1 MSECKIA
8 MGAALERKSRYLLT
22 VDSDISE
29 LYYASMLLQ
38 RFSYN
43 SCTATNGVDA
53 LVMAIAAAPSLIIVD
68 LNLTDMPGLELI
80 QRLKQDVRTAAV
92 PVIVKT
98 IGPAPE
104 LELQCRRAGVV
115 SFVHSPVLAEDLY
128 RAVQAATEPTP
139 RMNIRIHTELPVV
152 MNGKP
157 LECAEGECASELSE
171 HGMYVRTRQHC
182 PSNTPVPVQFDIK
195 GRFISAEAQ
204 VLYCHHFGQGPFK
217 EPGIGFKFVRIAPED
232 RAYIRAYIEEEIMRG
247 MLRKRGA

>member
-22 VDSDISE
+22 VDSDMNE
-29 LYYASMLLQ
+29 LYYTSMLLQ

-53 LVMAIAAAPSLIIVD
+53 LVMAVAAAPALIIAD

-80 QRLKQDVRTAAV
+80 QRLKQDARTAAV
-92 PVIVKT
+92 PIIVKT
-98 IGPAPE
+98 AGRTPE

-115 SFVHSPVLAEDLY
+115 AFAHSPVLAEDLF
-128 RAVQAATEPTP
+128 RVVQAATEPTP
-139 RMNIRIHTELPVV
+139 RMNIRIHTELPVI
-152 MNGKP
+152 MNNRP
-157 LECAEGECASELSE
+157 LECAQGECASELSE
-171 HGMYVRTRQHC
+171 HGMYVRTQQHC
-182 PSNTPVPVQFDIK
+182 PSNTPVPVQFEIK

-204 VLYCHHFGQGPFK
+204 VLYCHLFGQGPFK
-217 EPGIGFKFVRIAPED
+217 EPGIGFKFARISPED

-247 MLRKRGA
+247 MLRKKRA